1 MECITLAQWI
11 ICGIDDAIH
20 YGYRFIGSFMDV
32 FGIRWIVLKL
42 KAPLR
47 RGIIARK
54 KHEMDRIL
62 AFHRNQGKPR
72 PRTTK
77 EESGTIREWNQDK
90 DHQKHG
96 GRTRTKSKEED
107 KGTKG
112 LNCIYVCNVCVSVF
126 VF

>member
-1 MECITLAQWI
+1 MNGDRFQCKDQWNGWNLAKRSMDLRRLTANGSDGWQNKW
-11 ICGIDDAIH
+11 
-20 YGYRFIGSFMDV
+20 IGSSHS
-32 FGIRWIVLKL
+32 IET
-42 KAPLR
+42 KAKEE
-47 RGIIARK
+47 G
-54 KHEMDRIL
+54 
-62 AFHRNQGKPR
+62 PR